1 MPLPILSGITQMV
14 YMEHFFRLVL
24 LCGVYVVPL
33 HFMDIEDK
41 FIIQVAGIIGIV
53 IAYFLALFIMK
64 KLKQRNDKQEENNG

>member
-1 MPLPILSGITQMV
+1 MPLENGSGIAKME

-24 LCGVYVVPL
+24 LCGIYVVPL

-64 KLKQRNDKQEENNG
+64 KLKQRNERQEKDNR